1 MIFYFPLS
9 SKVSWFSHYPSVN
22 WRWAHALP
30 GQLWGLCT
38 PCHSRGMWVLA
49 NFVLPGGQAFANPR
63 ATPELLAHTCIPIQ
77 TYKLLNMEDFT
88 GNTSRF
94 KDWLICQGQE
104 KLEYR
109 GFLRYVS
116 SILCPHFFITYQ
128 VGS

>member
-1 MIFYFPLS
+1 MYSPDNCGAFARLVIP
-9 SKVSWFSHYPSVN
+9 
-22 WRWAHALP
+22 
-30 GQLWGLCT
+30 
-38 PCHSRGMWVLA
+38 RGMWVLV

-88 GNTSRF
+88 GNISRF

-109 GFLRYVS
+109 GFLRYQGR
-116 SILCPHFFITYQ
+116 I
-128 VGS
+128 